1 MAKRSADKKTGRPL
15 TGLQVV
21 GVRYRTTEPA
31 EDDERGLDAYAASG
45 VYESAGVT
53 VDIAEPRLP
62 ATAPMEDRVL
72 SVGLLNG
79 EIADAAGAARQRGD
93 AVLMTGGNCTHV
105 TGVVGGLQDAHGA
118 GLRLGLVWFD
128 AHGDFNT
135 PETTPS
141 GMLGGMPVA
150 VCAGLA
156 HAPWRELSHIV
167 APIPTDRILFVD
179 VRNLDP
185 AEADLIWATDAAVA
199 APAPGFPG
207 EDLVGAVAR
216 LDATCDAIY
225 LHIDADILDASLVPS
240 HGTKEPNGPD
250 LDETAAAIDTVMATG
265 KVVALAL
272 VSIYNRGEEGSVS
285 VASGIELLRHG
296 LRSWRTHG
304 TAALPP
310 ENA

>member
-1 MAKRSADKKTGRPL
+1 MRRTDAVATGRPL
-15 TGLQVV
+15 TGLHVV
-21 GVRYRTTEPA
+21 GVRYRTTAPA
-31 EDDERGLDAYAASG
+31 GDDERGLDAYAASG
-45 VYESAGVT
+45 VYASADVPFQ
-53 VDIAEPRLP
+53 VVEPRLP
-62 ATAPMEDRVL
+62 ANAPLNDPVRSL
-72 SVGLLNG
+72 GLLNG
-79 EIADAAGAARQRGD
+79 AIADAVAAARRTD
-93 AVLMTGGNCTHV
+93 AAILMTGGNCTHV
-105 TGVVGGLQDAHGA
+105 TGVVGGLQEAHGP

-179 VRNLDP
+179 VRNVDP
-185 AEADLIWATDAAVA
+185 AEEDLIWATDASVA
-199 APAPGFPG
+199 AAAPGFPG
-207 EDLVGAVAR
+207 EDLAGAVAR
-216 LDATCDAIY
+216 LNATCDAIT
-225 LHIDADILDASLVPS
+225 LHIDADFLDASLVPS

-272 VSIYNRGEEGSVS
+272 VSITNRGVEGRVS
-285 VASGIELLRHG
+285 MASGIELLRRG
-296 LRSWRTHG
+296 LASWRTHG
-304 TAALPP
+304 TASLPVTDS
-310 ENA
+310 

>member
-1 MAKRSADKKTGRPL
+1 MQGHPL
-15 TGLQVV
+15 ERLEAV
-21 GVRYRTTEPA
+21 GVRYRTTMPA

-45 VYESAGVT
+45 VYESAGVPIRM
-53 VDIAEPRLP
+53 VEPVQP
-62 ATAPMEDRVL
+62 GSAPMDDPVL
-72 SVGLLNG
+72 SIGFLNG
-79 EIADAAGAARQRGD
+79 AIADSVAAARRDGAAI
-93 AVLMTGGNCTHV
+93 LMTGGNCTHV
-105 TGVVGGLQDAHGA
+105 TGVVGGLQDVHGA

-156 HAPWRELSHIV
+156 HAPWRELSHIA

-185 AEADLIWATDAAVA
+185 PEADLIWATDAAVA

-207 EDLVGAVAR
+207 EDLAGAVAR
-216 LDATCDAIY
+216 LDATCEAIY

-265 KVVALAL
+265 KVVAFAL
-272 VSIYNRGEEGSVS
+272 VSIYNRGEEGLVSVS
-285 VASGIELLRHG
+285 SGIELLRRG
-296 LRSWRTHG
+296 LISWRSHG
-304 TAALPP
+304 TASLPVTSP
-310 ENA
+310 